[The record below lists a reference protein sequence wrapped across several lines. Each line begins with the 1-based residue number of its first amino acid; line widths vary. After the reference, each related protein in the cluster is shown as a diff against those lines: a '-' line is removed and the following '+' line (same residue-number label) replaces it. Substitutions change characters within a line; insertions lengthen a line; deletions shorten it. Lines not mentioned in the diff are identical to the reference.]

1 MSGARGVRLSEGEG
15 EDAPTKPGAPPE
27 ACVPASPTGAAAPRP
42 GRTLRLPGVYRPQTD
57 TLLLALAMRREGI
70 GPGTDLLDLCTG
82 TGALALHAA
91 RLGARVT
98 AVDISRRAVASA
110 RLNTVLARL
119 PVTVRRGDLLRALPG
134 RTFDALVSNPPYVP
148 APDPA
153 VPRHGPGRSWDAG
166 PDGRAVL
173 DRICDD
179 AFAAL
184 RPGGLLLLVQ
194 SGLSR
199 PEETIGRL
207 SAAGLDVSVTDR
219 VTIPFG
225 PVTRR
230 RATWLRDRG
239 LLRDPLER
247 EELVVIRGHKG

>member
-1 MSGARGVRLSEGEG
+1 MTRQALP
-15 EDAPTKPGAPPE
+15 DAPDRAPRPGAE
-27 ACVPASPTGAAAPRP
+27 APRP
-42 GRTLRLPGVYRPQTD
+42 GRVVRLPGVYRPQTD
-57 TLLLALAMRREGI
+57 TLLLTLAMRREGI

-82 TGALALHAA
+82 SGALALHAA

-110 RLNTVLARL
+110 RLNTALARL

-134 RTFDALVSNPPYVP
+134 RTFDAVVSNPPYVP
-148 APDPA
+148 APGPTA
-153 VPRHGPGRSWDAG
+153 PRHGAGRSWDAG
-166 PDGRAVL
+166 PDGRVVL

-199 PEETIGRL
+199 PEDTVGRL
-207 SAAGLDVSVTDR
+207 SAAGLDVTVTDR

-230 RATWLRDRG
+230 RAAWLRARG
-239 LLRDPLER
+239 LLRDRLDR
-247 EELVVIRGHKG
+247 EELVVIRARKE

>member
-1 MSGARGVRLSEGEG
+1 MTPQVLA
-15 EDAPTKPGAPPE
+15 DAP
-27 ACVPASPTGAAAPRP
+27 AAAPPVDGAAPHP
-42 GRTLRLPGVYRPQTD
+42 GRVVRLPGVYRPQTD

-82 TGALALHAA
+82 SGALALHAA

-110 RLNTVLARL
+110 RLNTALARL
-119 PVTVRRGDLLRALPG
+119 PVTVRRGDLLRALPD
-134 RTFDALVSNPPYVP
+134 RTFDAVVSNPPYVP
-148 APDPA
+148 APGLS
-153 VPRHGPGRSWDAG
+153 VPRYGPGRSWDAG
-166 PDGRAVL
+166 PDGREIL

-199 PEETIGRL
+199 PEETVGRL

-230 RATWLRDRG
+230 RAAWLRDRG
-239 LLRDPLER
+239 LLRDRLER
-247 EELVVIRGHKG
+247 EELVVIRGRKE

>member
-1 MSGARGVRLSEGEG
+1 MTR
-15 EDAPTKPGAPPE
+15 PAPPE
-27 ACVPASPTGAAAPRP
+27 VSPTLPPAAESP
-42 GRTLRLPGVYRPQTD
+42 GRPRVVRLPGVYRPQTD

-70 GPGTDLLDLCTG
+70 GAGTDLLDLCTG

-110 RLNTVLARL
+110 RLNTALARL

-134 RTFDALVSNPPYVP
+134 RTFDAVVSNPPYVP
-148 APDPA
+148 APGLTA
-153 VPRHGPGRSWDAG
+153 PRHRAGRSWDAG
-166 PDGRAVL
+166 PDGRMIL

-199 PEETIGRL
+199 PAETVDRL
-207 SAAGLDVSVTDR
+207 SSAGLDVSVTDR

-225 PVTRR
+225 PVTRG
-230 RATWLRDRG
+230 RAAWLRARG
-239 LLRDPLER
+239 LLRDRLDR
-247 EELVVIRGHKG
+247 EELVVIRARKK

>member
-1 MSGARGVRLSEGEG
+1 MTRE
-15 EDAPTKPGAPPE
+15 APPE
-27 ACVPASPTGAAAPRP
+27 VSATLPPAGESPGQPRIV
-42 GRTLRLPGVYRPQTD
+42 RLPGVYRPQTD

-70 GPGTDLLDLCTG
+70 GAGTELLDLCTG

-110 RLNTVLARL
+110 RLNSALARV

-134 RTFDALVSNPPYVP
+134 RTFDAVVSNPPYVP
-148 APDPA
+148 APGLTA
-153 VPRHGPGRSWDAG
+153 PRHRAGRSWDAG
-166 PDGRAVL
+166 PDGRMIL

-199 PEETIGRL
+199 PRETVDRL
-207 SAAGLDVSVTDR
+207 SSAGLDVSVTDR

-225 PVTRR
+225 PVTRG
-230 RATWLRDRG
+230 RAAWLRARG
-239 LLRDPLER
+239 LLRDRLDR
-247 EELVVIRGHKG
+247 EELVVIRARKK

>member
-1 MSGARGVRLSEGEG
+1 MTPRVLA
-15 EDAPTKPGAPPE
+15 DAPATAPP
-27 ACVPASPTGAAAPRP
+27 VDGVAPRTP
-42 GRTLRLPGVYRPQTD
+42 RVVRLPGVYRPQTD

-82 TGALALHAA
+82 SGALALHAA

-110 RLNTVLARL
+110 RLNTALARL

-134 RTFDALVSNPPYVP
+134 RTFDAVVSNPPYVP
-148 APDPA
+148 APGPS
-153 VPRHGPGRSWDAG
+153 VPRYGPGRSWDAG
-166 PDGRAVL
+166 PDGREIL
-173 DRICDD
+173 DRICED

-194 SGLSR
+194 SGLSC
-199 PEETIGRL
+199 PEETVGRL

-230 RATWLRDRG
+230 RAAWLRDRG
-239 LLRDPLER
+239 LLRDRLER
-247 EELVVIRGHKG
+247 EELVVIRGRKE

>member
-1 MSGARGVRLSEGEG
+1 MSAGRAVGLSEGEDDPVTAAAPP
-15 EDAPTKPGAPPE
+15 DAPVTAPP
-27 ACVPASPTGAAAPRP
+27 AGGAAPRP
-42 GRTLRLPGVYRPQTD
+42 GRIVRLPGVYRPQTD
-57 TLLLALAMRREGI
+57 TLLLAHAMRREGI

-82 TGALALHAA
+82 SGALALHAA

-110 RLNTVLARL
+110 RLNTALARL

-134 RTFDALVSNPPYVP
+134 RTFDTVVSNPPYVP
-148 APDPA
+148 APGLS

-166 PDGRAVL
+166 PDGRVIL

-179 AFAAL
+179 AFAVL

-199 PEETIGRL
+199 PEETVGRL

-230 RATWLRDRG
+230 RAAWLRDRG
-239 LLRDPLER
+239 LLRDRLDR
-247 EELVVIRGHKG
+247 EELVVIRGRKK

>member
-1 MSGARGVRLSEGEG
+1 MRGVRLFEG
-15 EDAPTKPGAPPE
+15 EDGPVTPGTPADALAPAPPV
-27 ACVPASPTGAAAPRP
+27 AGAAPSP
-42 GRTLRLPGVYRPQTD
+42 GRVVRLPGVYRPQTD

-82 TGALALHAA
+82 SGALALHAA

-110 RLNTVLARL
+110 RLNTALARL

-134 RTFDALVSNPPYVP
+134 HTFDAVVSNPPYVP
-148 APDPA
+148 APGLSL
-153 VPRHGPGRSWDAG
+153 PRYGPGRSWDAG
-166 PDGRAVL
+166 PDGRVIL

-179 AFAAL
+179 ASAAL

-199 PEETIGRL
+199 PEETVGRL
-207 SAAGLDVSVTDR
+207 SAAGFAVSVTDR

-230 RATWLRDRG
+230 RAAWLRDRG
-239 LLRDPLER
+239 LLRDRLDR
-247 EELVVIRGHKG
+247 EELVVIRGRKK

>member
-1 MSGARGVRLSEGEG
+1 MTPQVLA
-15 EDAPTKPGAPPE
+15 DAPATAPP
-27 ACVPASPTGAAAPRP
+27 ADGAAPRP
-42 GRTLRLPGVYRPQTD
+42 TRVVRLPGVYRPQTD

-82 TGALALHAA
+82 SGALALHAA

-98 AVDISRRAVASA
+98 AVDISRRAVASV
-110 RLNTVLARL
+110 RLNTALSRL

-134 RTFDALVSNPPYVP
+134 CTFDAVVSNPPYVP
-148 APDPA
+148 APGLS
-153 VPRHGPGRSWDAG
+153 VPRYGPGRSWDAG
-166 PDGRAVL
+166 PDGREIL

-199 PEETIGRL
+199 PEETVGRL

-230 RATWLRDRG
+230 RAAWLRDRG
-239 LLRDPLER
+239 LLRDRLER
-247 EELVVIRGHKG
+247 EELVVIRGRKE